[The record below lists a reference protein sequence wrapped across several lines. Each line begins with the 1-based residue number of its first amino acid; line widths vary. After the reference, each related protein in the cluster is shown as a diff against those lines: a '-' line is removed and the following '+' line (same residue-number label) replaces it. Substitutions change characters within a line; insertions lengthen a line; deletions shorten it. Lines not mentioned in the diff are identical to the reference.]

1 MSDTLPSQAEIV
13 IIGGGAI
20 GCSIAYHLTKLG
32 HKDVV
37 LLERGTLTCG
47 TSWHAAGLV
56 MQLRATHTM
65 TELCRYSADLYEKLE
80 AETGQATGFRR
91 SGSLPVARTSAR
103 MTELK
108 RLASLG
114 RYFDVPV
121 DILSP
126 AEVAERYPL
135 IDIKQVVGG
144 LFIPGDGQT
153 NPIDTTM
160 ALAKGARMRGA
171 RIFERARVT
180 GLEAAGGAV
189 KTVRT
194 ERGDIACDKIVLCGG
209 LWSRDLAAMI
219 GVNVPLFAS
228 EHMYVTTAPME
239 GVRPNLPVIRD
250 TDGYV
255 YIKEDAGKLLVGAFE
270 PACKPLP
277 VENLPAQ
284 FEFGELPEDWD
295 HFALPMSKAI
305 ELVPALETAQIRH
318 FLNGPESFTP
328 DNKFI
333 LGEAPEVRNFFVAA
347 GFNSQGILSAAGVGR
362 AMADWIS
369 SGEPQMDL
377 SEVDIAR
384 FARFQVNRRYLR
396 ERTTESLGLLYAM
409 HWPFRQ
415 VESARP
421 VRQGALHERLKARN
435 ACFGE
440 TAGWERA
447 NWYAPAGVTPA
458 YEYAYGRQNW
468 FPYVGEE
475 HKAVRERVG
484 MFDLSSFAKFQ
495 IEGPDAERELQR
507 LCGNNVAVP
516 VGRIVYTQ
524 MLNSRGGI
532 QADVTVSRLGE
543 DRFWVVTAAA
553 NQVRD
558 LTWIRRNIDGAAR
571 VTIVDITSAYSVLPV
586 MGPNARELLA
596 RVSPA
601 DFGNAAF
608 PFGTLQQ
615 IEIGY
620 GMAHALRVTYVGE
633 LGWELYIPTE
643 FVGPIF
649 DLLEAEGR
657 DLGLRLAGY
666 HALDS
671 LRSEKGYRHWG
682 HDISPADTPFEAG
695 LGFAVA
701 LKGKGDFIGRAALE
715 ARKSQPMT
723 RRLVHFRMQE
733 PEPVLFHDEPIYR
746 DGRIVGRLTSGSYG
760 YSIGAAVGM
769 GYVECA
775 DGVTADFVE
784 QGSYEI
790 EIAAERFPAIASL
803 RPFYDPASTRVRL

>member
-1 MSDTLPSQAEIV
+1 MSADLPSQAEIV

-32 HKDVV
+32 YKDVV

-91 SGSLPVARTSAR
+91 SGSLPVARTEAR
-103 MTELK
+103 FHEIK

-121 DILSP
+121 DILTP
-126 AEVAERYPL
+126 KQVAEHYPL
-135 IDIKQVVGG
+135 MDVSRIVGG

-171 RIFERARVT
+171 RIVERCKVT
-180 GLEAAGGAV
+180 GLEAENGTV
-189 KTVRT
+189 KKVRT
-194 ERGDIACDKIVLCGG
+194 EHGDILCDKIVLCGG

-270 PACKPLP
+270 PRCKPLA
-277 VENLPAQ
+277 VEDLPAR

-305 ELVPALETAQIRH
+305 ELVPALENAQIRH

-333 LGEAPEVRNFFVAA
+333 LGEAPEVRNFYVAA

-384 FARFQVNRRYLR
+384 FARFQVNRRYLK
-396 ERTTESLGLLYAM
+396 ERIGESLGLLYAM
-409 HWPFRQ
+409 HWPHRQ

-421 VRQGALHERLKARN
+421 VRQTALHERLKARN

-447 NWYAPAGVTPA
+447 NWYAPAGMTPV
-458 YEYAYGRQNW
+458 YEYSYGRQNW
-468 FPYVGEE
+468 FEAVSGE
-475 HKAVRERVG
+475 HRAVRERVG
-484 MFDLSSFAKFQ
+484 LFDLSSFAKFQ
-495 IEGPDAERELQR
+495 IEGPDAESELQR

-516 VGRIVYTQ
+516 VGKIVYTQ
-524 MLNSRGGI
+524 MLNARGGI

-558 LTWIRRNIDGAAR
+558 LTWIRRNIRRDAR
-571 VTIVDITSAYSVLPV
+571 VTINDVTSSHGVLSV
-586 MGPNARELLA
+586 MGPNARQLLQ
-596 RVSPA
+596 RLSPN
-601 DFGNAAF
+601 DFSNAAF

-615 IEIGY
+615 VEIGY
-620 GMAHALRVTYVGE
+620 GMALAFRVTYVGE

-643 FVGPIF
+643 FMGPIF
-649 DLLEAEGR
+649 DLIEAEGR

-682 HDISPADTPFEAG
+682 HDISPTETPFEAG
-695 LGFAVA
+695 LGFAVD
-701 LKGKGDFIGRAALE
+701 LTRKGDFIGRAALE
-715 ARKSQPMT
+715 AQKAKPLT
-723 RRLVHFRMQE
+723 RRLVHFRMRN
-733 PEPVLFHDEPIYR
+733 PEPILFHDEPIYR
-746 DGRIVGRLTSGSYG
+746 DGKIIGRISSGSYG
-760 YSIGAAVGM
+760 YSIGSAVGM
-769 GYVECA
+769 GYLECA
-775 DGVTADFVE
+775 DGVTADFVTS
-784 QGSYEI
+784 GGYEI
-790 EIAAERFPAIASL
+790 EIAAERFPSVASL
-803 RPFYDPASTRVRL
+803 KPFYDPTSLRIRM

>member
-695 LGFAVA
+695 LGFAVD

>member
-1 MSDTLPSQAEIV
+1 MSAEIPSQAEIV
-13 IIGGGAI
+13 IVGGGAI

-32 HKDVV
+32 HKDVL

-91 SGSLPVARTSAR
+91 SGSLPVARTEAR
-103 MTELK
+103 FTEIK

-126 AEVAERYPL
+126 KQVAEHYPL
-135 IDIKQVVGG
+135 MDTRRIVGG

-171 RIFERARVT
+171 RIVERCKVT
-180 GLEAAGGAV
+180 GLEAEDGAV
-189 KTVRT
+189 KKVKT
-194 ERGDIACDKIVLCGG
+194 EHGDILCDKIVLCGG
-209 LWSRDLAAMI
+209 LWSRDLAATI
-219 GVNVPLFAS
+219 GVNVPLYAS

-270 PACKPLP
+270 PVCKPLA
-277 VENLPAQ
+277 VEDLPAE

-305 ELVPALETAQIRH
+305 ELVPALEQAQIRH

-333 LGEAPEVRNFFVAA
+333 MGEAPEVRNFFVAA

-384 FARFQVNRRYLR
+384 FARFQVNRRYLK
-396 ERTTESLGLLYAM
+396 ERIGESLGLLYAM
-409 HWPFRQ
+409 HWPHRQ

-421 VRQGALHERLKARN
+421 VRQTALHERLKGRN

-458 YEYAYGRQNW
+458 YEYSYGRQNW
-468 FPYVGEE
+468 FDAVGAE
-475 HKAVRERVG
+475 HQAVRERVG
-484 MFDLSSFAKFQ
+484 LFDLSSFAKFQ
-495 IEGPDAERELQR
+495 IEGPDAESALQR

-516 VGRIVYTQ
+516 VGKIVYTQ
-524 MLNSRGGI
+524 MLNKRGGI
-532 QADVTVSRLGE
+532 QADVTVSRVAE

-558 LTWIRRNIDGAAR
+558 LTWIQRNIDRAAR
-571 VTIVDITSAYSVLPV
+571 VTVNDITSSHGVLSV
-586 MGPNARELLA
+586 MGPQARTLLQ
-596 RVSPA
+596 RLSPN
-601 DFGNAAF
+601 DFSNAAF
-608 PFGTLQQ
+608 PFGTLQPV
-615 IEIGY
+615 EIGY
-620 GMAHALRVTYVGE
+620 GMALAFRVTYVGE

-643 FVGPIF
+643 FMAPIF
-649 DLLEAEGR
+649 DLIEAEGR

-682 HDISPADTPFEAG
+682 HDISPTETPFEAG
-695 LGFAVA
+695 LGFAID

-715 ARKSQPMT
+715 AQKGKPLR
-723 RRLVHFRMQE
+723 RRLVHFRMTQ
-733 PEPVLFHDEPIYR
+733 PEPILFHDEPIHR

-760 YSIGAAVGM
+760 YSVGSAVGM
-769 GYVECA
+769 GYLECA
-775 DGVTADFVE
+775 DGVTADFVS
-784 QGSYEI
+784 GGRYEI
-790 EIAAERFPAIASL
+790 EIAAERFPAQASL
-803 RPFYDPASTRVRL
+803 APFYDPKSTRIRM

>member
-194 ERGDIACDKIVLCGG
+194 ERGDIACDKIMLCGG

-571 VTIVDITSAYSVLPV
+571 VIIVDITSAYSVLPV

-695 LGFAVA
+695 LGFAVD